1 MVTKNKVKGKD
12 IPPSYYEKLA
22 MAESSNNPLAK
33 AECPPGVNCTASG
46 LYQFTEKTWNEMV
59 KQEGLDYTLE
69 DRFDP
74 DKSLE
79 VVKMFTQRNKNY
91 LERNLGRDVTENE
104 LYLAHFLGMGG
115 SRKMLKAYQEFP
127 ELTAD
132 RVLGKDSVNSNP
144 NVFLNKDGS
153 VKTLR
158 ELYKWS
164 ANKFGVKGV
173 EVPKDDAIW
182 SVDERGNYINLN
194 PEFATEAERQAS
206 NYMKQQYINTL
217 YPETDVTNNTNT
229 ATSTEQTPQQTKE
242 SVETEE
248 KPQWKQELDKKQEE
262 RDTVFDFSAKGALN
276 TQTVDYNRQPVSVSA
291 QSNSFQDGGT
301 KEDPPTEVYYGTP
314 EYEKA
319 YKEGRLQGQEL
330 DEVVVTADKRTGK
343 NISEDYPFYNEL
355 SEQEK
360 EYFRDSSPIGTQI
373 RAKARDGE
381 GVTADK
387 ASAMGAQ
394 ILQGA
399 GSALQVPQSAMV
411 EGVEALRG
419 NEYDFNS
426 VLPGNKQRVPS
437 DAWGYDTEG
446 LSWHHPKSIANF
458 AMDVVLDP
466 ENIAGAGI
474 VARKPLQKGITK
486 TGQALT
492 TETPLKD
499 IWKLNPQ
506 ARKAFKNVD
515 EQPHWLKGFQEEWN
529 PTTPEQLQE
538 MQNFLNKADEEWSKV
553 IFNQDGANQKLVKYN
568 KQRRKEQHKK
578 NIGEDYS
585 QDKIN
590 KIGQQIDKE
599 LGIDKTPLKSFIN
612 KLGRGSFGDV
622 FEVEGAKAIKR
633 IHSSEDLPIN
643 IKDIANKYKSLPKEL
658 QERVVVPFSAH
669 GEGVGKIELMK
680 KIEGAK
686 DMKNAFSIDNKNV
699 DNVIKDIKALNDKGI
714 YVDLSNPDNILL
726 DPKTNKA
733 TFLDLNTDKNIMD
746 VTNYGKNTI
755 VEKIKESVE
764 NLQFQDGGAFPISS
778 KGLYDYPNQPVVV
791 PTKDGKITM
800 KGIDYPVFGIANTGE
815 EVLMQPNKEYHFKGA
830 TEVLEIPQ
838 FQDGGEN
845 IKEMTKA
852 YIKSPKY
859 RERLKS
865 SGYTDI
871 DKEIEYRLNNINN
884 TETIY
889 QNDIPSFLEQIE
901 LKSKNIPYSEVGSI
915 YDRKNKKVIVDKKQS
930 KDEGVP
936 IKSIEAHEYAH
947 SELDPNKENYDY
959 RDIGIKSTRLNT
971 YDNLNLKHRIKKEAY
986 EKNSHNSFPDEN
998 KADLNAFRYEL
1009 KDFYDAGTENF
1020 TKEHLKKS
1028 KNSVIKKRLL
1038 KNYTEEDL
1046 IWLMNNIADIN
1057 NKTNTT
1063 RIV

>member
-1 MVTKNKVKGKD
+1 MDDKKLLQRLINQVAKDKNADPTQVKDFLARVVALESGRSFDSTIKQKTEKGTGPGRGITQIETNGKGGSNRIVSTIGRAVNYYNSKNEKIPEFISDIKDEIYTNGTFDVSNISKEKQLLLTLADFRMGNGNLGDVFSGKMDVSEMWINHWWQGKD
-12 IPPSYYEKLA
+12 SEKEKKLKYYHDTMKSYDQNEFFSNLYDEDLNSNKEEFKFEN
-22 MAESSNNPLAK
+22 MKSSNSPTLDAFAK
-33 AECPPGVNCTASG
+33 SSSSG
-46 LYQFTEKTWNEMV
+46 NNFNDLLNSIQQKTSYNNTIQSYDKLQFTEQDFE
-59 KQEGLDYTLE
+59 
-69 DRFDP
+69 
-74 DKSLE
+74 KSLKDFQQASTTE
-79 VVKMFTQRNKNY
+79 GNEFNIKPVENTFNQGGNINKNFNFRTKQINSFNEGG
-91 LERNLGRDVTENE
+91 LHSENPLGGIPQGIGKNGKPNLVEEGESSYT
-104 LYLAHFLGMGG
+104 F
-115 SRKMLKAYQEFP
+115 
-127 ELTAD
+127 
-132 RVLGKDSVNSNP
+132 
-144 NVFLNKDGS
+144 KDGS
-153 VKTLR
+153 KFIFSDKGLIN
-158 ELYKWS
+158 S
-164 ANKFGVKGV
+164 INK
-173 EVPKDDAIW
+173 
-182 SVDERGNYINLN
+182 SLN
-194 PEFATEAERQAS
+194 KNS
-206 NYMKQQYINTL
+206 NNQ
-217 YPETDVTNNTNT
+217 
-229 ATSTEQTPQQTKE
+229 
-242 SVETEE
+242 
-248 KPQWKQELDKKQEE
+248 
-262 RDTVFDFSAKGALN
+262 FAKGGN
-276 TQTVDYNRQPVSVSA
+276 IN
-291 QSNSFQDGGT
+291 NSI
-301 KEDPPTEVYYGTP
+301 KKDPPNEVYYGTP
-314 EYEKA
+314 EYKKA
-319 YKEGRLQGQEL
+319 YKEGRIQGQEL

-343 NISEDYPFYNEL
+343 NILEDYPFYNEL

-373 RAKARDGE
+373 RARARDSE

-394 ILQGA
+394 VLQGA

-437 DAWGYDTEG
+437 NAWGYDTEG

-755 VEKIKESVE
+755 VEKIK
-764 NLQFQDGGAFPISS
+764 
-778 KGLYDYPNQPVVV
+778 
-791 PTKDGKITM
+791 
-800 KGIDYPVFGIANTGE
+800 
-815 EVLMQPNKEYHFKGA
+815 
-830 TEVLEIPQ
+830 
-838 FQDGGEN
+838 
-845 IKEMTKA
+845 
-852 YIKSPKY
+852 KS
-859 RERLKS
+859 L
-865 SGYTDI
+865 
-871 DKEIEYRLNNINN
+871 
-884 TETIY
+884 
-889 QNDIPSFLEQIE
+889 
-901 LKSKNIPYSEVGSI
+901 
-915 YDRKNKKVIVDKKQS
+915 
-930 KDEGVP
+930 
-936 IKSIEAHEYAH
+936 
-947 SELDPNKENYDY
+947 
-959 RDIGIKSTRLNT
+959 
-971 YDNLNLKHRIKKEAY
+971 
-986 EKNSHNSFPDEN
+986 
-998 KADLNAFRYEL
+998 
-1009 KDFYDAGTENF
+1009 
-1020 TKEHLKKS
+1020 
-1028 KNSVIKKRLL
+1028 
-1038 KNYTEEDL
+1038 
-1046 IWLMNNIADIN
+1046 
-1057 NKTNTT
+1057 
-1063 RIV
+1063 